1 MIWLD
6 TTGNFDS
13 FQTFFRPDDSSVL
26 QLVHIIHEFVS
37 FIDEVVEKRYSR
49 SGFFILSKAFVRV

>member
-13 FQTFFRPDDSSVL
+13 LQTFFSSDDSTE
-26 QLVHIIHEFVS
+26 QQHVHIIHEFGLFTDEALEKDYCASGVS
-37 FIDEVVEKRYSR
+37 LCIE
-49 SGFFILSKAFVRV
+49 GPW

>member
-37 FIDEVVEKRYSR
+37 FIDEVVEKR
-49 SGFFILSKAFVRV
+49 